1 MHVIVGSLALKYF
14 NLLTR
19 EVQDVD
25 LWTDEEDTFNRSVCD
40 VSFIPTNILRIIPTV
55 DNHATPEAILAIKM
69 SHFGFDILWEKHKK
83 DILWLKSRNILP
95 DMELYRE
102 LKAYWKEKHGN
113 KDFLSLY
120 GDKTEFFN
128 DFVDYQYDHDYL
140 HELVAHPN
148 KPMYSQC
155 HKDGEEVM
163 IDRDKFFLM
172 PFEDQI
178 RMFREEIAVI
188 ALERWLLN
196 PKTSDKMTIEKAHRY
211 SLRKTVTAL
220 TKNWATDFIV
230 ENIEEFVMP
239 DRSYYRNTLN
249 TLKENQMSELKG
261 KALAKEVFGE
271 LAKELEVSLSD
282 LLYDLADGDCF
293 DNSSIFSTDLEYP
306 KQGDRPWIDP
316 SFQEELKTYR
326 IEEDRI
332 VQAKK
337 DEYEY
342 IHMTSEG
349 GGEGGTEDCFGV
361 FSWKGVLYHTYWNY
375 YSHQGTEYDWCDG
388 GLSIVQAKEKLV
400 TVYE

>member
-1 MHVIVGSLALKYF
+1 MKIIVGSLALKYF

-40 VSFIPTNILRIIPTV
+40 VSLIPTNILRMIPTV

-83 DILWLKSRNILP
+83 DILWLKSKNILP
-95 DMELYRE
+95 DMELYKE
-102 LKAYWKEKHGN
+102 LKAFWKEKHGN

-120 GDKTEFFN
+120 RDKTQFFN

-140 HELVAHPN
+140 HELVAHPY
-148 KPMYSQC
+148 KPMYNHC
-155 HKDGEEVM
+155 LKANEEVM
-163 IDRDKFFLM
+163 IDKDKFFLM
-172 PFEDQI
+172 PFKDQV

-196 PKTSDKMTIEKAHRY
+196 PKTSGKMTIEKAHRY

-261 KALAKEVFGE
+261 RVLAKEVFGE
-271 LAKELEVSLSD
+271 LAEELGVSLSD
-282 LLYDLADGDCF
+282 LLYDLAEGDCF
-293 DNSSIFSTDLEYP
+293 DNISIFSTDLQYP
-306 KQGDRPWIDP
+306 KQGDRHRADD
-316 SFQEELKTYR
+316 SFQKELAAYREERSKQ
-326 IEEDRI
+326 

-342 IHMTSEG
+342 IHITSEG

-361 FSWKGVLYHTYWNY
+361 FSWKGVLYKTNWSY
-375 YSHQGTEYDWCDG
+375 YSHQGYEYEYCDEN
-388 GLSIVQAKEKLV
+388 LSIVRAKEKRV
-400 TVYE
+400 MVYE